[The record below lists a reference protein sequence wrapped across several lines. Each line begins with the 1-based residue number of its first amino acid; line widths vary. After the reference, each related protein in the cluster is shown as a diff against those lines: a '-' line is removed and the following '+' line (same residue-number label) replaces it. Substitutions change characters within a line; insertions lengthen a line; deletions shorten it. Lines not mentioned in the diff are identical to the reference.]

1 MQIGKRRAERVARV
15 KFPDGY
21 TSVDRGADRKRL
33 DELNSK
39 RRSGKKLTP
48 EEDAEEAHLTVRVLN
63 PDVKE
68 FEWPM
73 WRLAELEERFVVGES
88 PLSAAEED
96 LGRAETQPKS
106 GPRAS
111 R

>member
-73 WRLAELEERFVVGES
+73 WRLA
-88 PLSAAEED
+88 
-96 LGRAETQPKS
+96 
-106 GPRAS
+106 
-111 R
+111 